1 MEGYER
7 KHTRNLALY
16 AKQIED
22 IFAEAVAEA
31 ARIGHSV
38 SGLSDKPFS
47 FDDYPMAKARMEAL
61 LESMHDDLLA
71 EVENGID
78 AEWALANGQADEL
91 VSGML
96 AAAKLGKAVAPDRW
110 LNNHAEALEAFK
122 RRKIAGLGLSD
133 RVWNYTGQF
142 REEIEMALDLG
153 IRSGKSAAEMSR
165 DVRQYLKYPDKLF
178 RRVRDEHGNL
188 RLSKAAKAFH
198 PGQGVYRSSYKNAL
212 RLTATETNIAYR
224 TADFLRVQD
233 LDFVVGIEVRL
244 SNNHTL
250 NGRPFFDICDELAG
264 KYPKDFKFTGWH
276 PFCRCHSI
284 KILKTEEEFFA
295 DEQRLLAGEELG
307 GESMNRVGD
316 VPPRFKEWLR
326 DNRERITKARAK
338 GTEAYFLRD
347 NKAYVDGILD
357 PKPNAMQIAEKRH
370 AARTPEQIT
379 DIKKRWLEYRRNNQ
393 KNAVNENIPHPALL
407 KSYST
412 FGEIDATFKV
422 INSEFK
428 TEKWFEHGDL
438 KLSSTNQRGVNGF
451 TFMDGRI
458 SLTPGHLD
466 GIKSALGKIGQ
477 GKYDTITEFEADAM
491 ATFWHEITHNR
502 NIHGNMYTTRMQ
514 TDVMEMMNEFV
525 ARKTLPEFYSK
536 LGCAETPHPQYIEN
550 RNSTGYNNR
559 VLGYD
564 FVIQKLGLDF
574 EKVLQSAKKNLFS
587 LKYTEQE
594 TTAIQALLDGGLDIL
609 KGANGKK
616 VSKVQIKKIVSL
628 CRNGNKTTTI
638 ENYLKQEG
646 II

>member
-1 MEGYER
+1 MPEGKDWDEWMEGYER
-7 KHTRNLALY
+7 KHTRNLARY

-22 IFAEAVAEA
+22 IFAEAAAEA

-47 FDDYPMAKARMEAL
+47 FADYPMAKARMEAL
-61 LESMHDDLLA
+61 VESMHDDLLA
-71 EVENGID
+71 GIVNGID

-91 VSGML
+91 VAGML
-96 AAAKLGKAVAPDRW
+96 AAAKLGNAVAPDRW
-110 LNNHAEALEAFK
+110 LNNHAEALESFK

-233 LDFVVGIEVRL
+233 LDFVIGIEVRL

-307 GESMNRVGD
+307 GESVNRVGD
-316 VPPRFKEWLR
+316 VPPQFKEWVR

-357 PKPNAMQIAEKRH
+357 PKPNALQIARKRH
-370 AARTPEQIT
+370 AARTEEQAEAIRKAWEENRAMK
-379 DIKKRWLEYRRNNQ
+379 DRVIRALIDNKVDYIEVKPLSKNLSIDEIVKK
-393 KNAVNENIPHPALL
+393 V
-407 KSYST
+407 
-412 FGEIDATFKV
+412 GG
-422 INSEFK
+422 
-428 TEKWFEHGDL
+428 GDL
-438 KLSSTNQRGVNGF
+438 TEGSCSSLAFAYAGNRLGF
-451 TFMDGRI
+451 DVLDFRDGMSRQI
-458 SLTPGHLD
+458 FATKGNINAIAEKSG
-466 GIKSALGKIGQ
+466 GIVS
-477 GKYDTITEFEADAM
+477 
-491 ATFWHEITHNR
+491 
-502 NIHGNMYTTRMQ
+502 IHGN
-514 TDVMEMMNEFV
+514 DFV
-525 ARKTLPEFYSK
+525 NARNLLKNCKKNKEYYFTCGKHAVIVRRSDSGFEYLELQSP
-536 LGCAETPHPQYIEN
+536 IEN
-550 RNSTGYNNR
+550 GFKPLTNNVLKDR
-559 VLGYD
+559 FKAQKSHTIYGVKMERKNCLIDIELLGKNPLFRRLLGYINTELSKQ
-564 FVIQKLGLDF
+564 VKGIAGKL
-574 EKVLQSAKKNLFS
+574 K
-587 LKYTEQE
+587 
-594 TTAIQALLDGGLDIL
+594 
-609 KGANGKK
+609 
-616 VSKVQIKKIVSL
+616 
-628 CRNGNKTTTI
+628 
-638 ENYLKQEG
+638 
-646 II
+646 

>member
-7 KHTRNLALY
+7 KHARNLARY

-22 IFAEAVAEA
+22 IFAEAAAEA

-61 LESMHDDLLA
+61 VESMHDDLLA
-71 EVENGID
+71 GIVNGID

-91 VSGML
+91 VAGML

-110 LNNHAEALEAFK
+110 LNNHTEALEAFK

-178 RRVRDEHGNL
+178 RGVRDEHGNL

-295 DEQRLLAGEELG
+295 DEQRLLAGEDLS
-307 GESMNRVGD
+307 GESANRIGD
-316 VPPRFKEWLR
+316 VPPQFKEWVR
-326 DNRERITKARAK
+326 ENRERIGKARAK

-347 NKAYVDGILD
+347 NKLYVDGILD
-357 PKPNAMQIAEKRH
+357 TKPSALQIARKRH
-370 AARTPEQIT
+370 AARTPEQVAAIRKAWEENRAMK
-379 DIKKRWLEYRRNNQ
+379 DRVIRALVDNKVDYREVKPLSKNLSIDEIVKK
-393 KNAVNENIPHPALL
+393 V
-407 KSYST
+407 
-412 FGEIDATFKV
+412 GG
-422 INSEFK
+422 
-428 TEKWFEHGDL
+428 GDL
-438 KLSSTNQRGVNGF
+438 TEGSCSSLAFAYAGNRLGF
-451 TFMDGRI
+451 DVLDFRDGMSRQI
-458 SLTPGHLD
+458 FARTGNINAIAEKSG
-466 GIKSALGKIGQ
+466 GIVS
-477 GKYDTITEFEADAM
+477 
-491 ATFWHEITHNR
+491 
-502 NIHGNMYTTRMQ
+502 IHGN
-514 TDVMEMMNEFV
+514 DFV
-525 ARKTLPEFYSK
+525 NARNLLKNCQKNKEYYFTCGKHAVIVRRSDSGFEYLELQSP
-536 LGCAETPHPQYIEN
+536 IEN
-550 RNSTGYNNR
+550 GFKPLTNNVLKDR
-559 VLGYD
+559 FKAQKSHTIYGVKMERKDCLIDIELLGKNPLFRRLLGYINTELSKQ
-564 FVIQKLGLDF
+564 VKGIAGKL
-574 EKVLQSAKKNLFS
+574 K
-587 LKYTEQE
+587 
-594 TTAIQALLDGGLDIL
+594 
-609 KGANGKK
+609 
-616 VSKVQIKKIVSL
+616 
-628 CRNGNKTTTI
+628 
-638 ENYLKQEG
+638 
-646 II
+646 

>member
-7 KHTRNLALY
+7 KHTRNLARY

-22 IFAEAVAEA
+22 IFAEAAAEA

-38 SGLSDKPFS
+38 SGLSDKPFF

-61 LESMHDDLLA
+61 VESMHDDLLA
-71 EVENGID
+71 GIVNGID

-91 VSGML
+91 VAGML
-96 AAAKLGKAVAPDRW
+96 AAAKLGKAVTPDRW
-110 LNNHAEALEAFK
+110 LNNHTEALEAFK

-165 DVRQYLKYPDKLF
+165 DVRQYLRYPDKLF

-307 GESMNRVGD
+307 GESLNRVGD
-316 VPPRFKEWLR
+316 VPPQFKEWVR

-347 NKAYVDGILD
+347 NKLYVDGILD
-357 PKPNAMQIAEKRH
+357 MKPNALQISRKRH
-370 AARTPEQIT
+370 AARTPEQVAAIRKAWEENRAMK
-379 DIKKRWLEYRRNNQ
+379 DRVIRALVDNKVDYIEVKPLSKNLSIDEIVKK
-393 KNAVNENIPHPALL
+393 V
-407 KSYST
+407 
-412 FGEIDATFKV
+412 GG
-422 INSEFK
+422 
-428 TEKWFEHGDL
+428 GDL
-438 KLSSTNQRGVNGF
+438 TEGSCSSLAFAYAGNRLGF
-451 TFMDGRI
+451 DVLDFRDGMSRQI
-458 SLTPGHLD
+458 FARTGNINAIAEKSG
-466 GIKSALGKIGQ
+466 GIVS
-477 GKYDTITEFEADAM
+477 
-491 ATFWHEITHNR
+491 
-502 NIHGNMYTTRMQ
+502 IHGN
-514 TDVMEMMNEFV
+514 DFV
-525 ARKTLPEFYSK
+525 NARNLLKNCQKNKEYYFTCGKHAVIVRRSDSGFEYLELQSP
-536 LGCAETPHPQYIEN
+536 IEN
-550 RNSTGYNNR
+550 GFKPLTNNVLKDR
-559 VLGYD
+559 FKAQKSHTIYGVKMERKNCLIDIELLGKNPLFRRLLGYINTELSKQ
-564 FVIQKLGLDF
+564 VKGIAGKL
-574 EKVLQSAKKNLFS
+574 K
-587 LKYTEQE
+587 
-594 TTAIQALLDGGLDIL
+594 
-609 KGANGKK
+609 
-616 VSKVQIKKIVSL
+616 
-628 CRNGNKTTTI
+628 
-638 ENYLKQEG
+638 
-646 II
+646 